1 MQHRNETMVRVL
13 IIDDSVEDAEA
24 IVSGL
29 RNNGVAV
36 RPSRPEQPDDLAA
49 MLSSQP
55 LDLVMVAQGSKLI
68 PAADVIQQVEASGKD
83 LPVVML
89 LDKIDKASLLDAFDL
104 GVDNI
109 VVRTHIDHVQT
120 VVRSEFANLEA
131 RRSQRRLEAQVR
143 ETERRCDALIAS
155 SRDPIAYVHEGMH
168 IRANDAYLEMFGFES
183 FDDIEGMSLLD
194 LITPGHVE
202 GFKKLLKGLSKGEPP
217 PPRYELEARGM
228 DGNGFPAVMEFTA
241 ATYEGEACQ
250 QIVFRRQEND
260 PELARE
266 LEALRR
272 VDQVTGL
279 LNRQTF
285 LHALDDAV
293 AGAAQHGANHGLLLI
308 EPDHHQQ
315 LLQEIGLDSAD
326 ALAAALAARIRP
338 LLRDSDEAARF
349 GEHSFAVLARNS
361 DHARTSQLAEQ
372 IRTTM
377 SQDLIVAGE
386 RALSVTTS
394 IGGVQISERIASV
407 PQVLAKASQGLR
419 SSLNVGGDRIEIF
432 DPGAVDR
439 AEEERITAWV
449 ARIRDALDNDHF
461 VLHFQPVVS
470 LQGEPGAMY
479 EAYLRLEGN
488 DGELIPPLSFLPIAE
503 EHGLMGE
510 IDRWVASRAIKI
522 IGECARADKPTRLL
536 MKVSQASLNDD
547 RLSTHVAAQLAEH
560 NAPGD
565 ALILQLTES
574 KVFTQLRDAQQFRT
588 AMDAL
593 GCKVGLEQFGSGL
606 NSLQL
611 LSHFAPAF
619 LKIDRTF
626 VQELS
631 KTPEHQKRIREITQA
646 ASTRGMRTIAEFVED
661 AASMSNLF
669 NSGVDY
675 VQGNFLA
682 TPAAEMNYDFE

>member
-36 RPSRPEQPDDLAA
+36 RPSRPEKPDDLAA

-55 LDLVMVAQGSKLI
+55 LDLVMVAQGSRLI
-68 PAADVIQQVEASGKD
+68 PAPDVIQQVEASGKD

-89 LDKIDKASLLDAFDL
+89 LDKIDKGTLLEAFDM

-194 LITPGHVE
+194 LVAPGDVD

-285 LHALDDAV
+285 LHALEDAV
-293 AGAAQHGANHGLLLI
+293 AAAAQQGAYHGLLLI

-432 DPGAVDR
+432 D
-439 AEEERITAWV
+439 
-449 ARIRDALDNDHF
+449 
-461 VLHFQPVVS
+461 
-470 LQGEPGAMY
+470 
-479 EAYLRLEGN
+479 
-488 DGELIPPLSFLPIAE
+488 
-503 EHGLMGE
+503 
-510 IDRWVASRAIKI
+510 
-522 IGECARADKPTRLL
+522 
-536 MKVSQASLNDD
+536 
-547 RLSTHVAAQLAEH
+547 
-560 NAPGD
+560 
-565 ALILQLTES
+565 
-574 KVFTQLRDAQQFRT
+574 
-588 AMDAL
+588 
-593 GCKVGLEQFGSGL
+593 
-606 NSLQL
+606 
-611 LSHFAPAF
+611 
-619 LKIDRTF
+619 
-626 VQELS
+626 
-631 KTPEHQKRIREITQA
+631 
-646 ASTRGMRTIAEFVED
+646 
-661 AASMSNLF
+661 
-669 NSGVDY
+669 
-675 VQGNFLA
+675 
-682 TPAAEMNYDFE
+682 